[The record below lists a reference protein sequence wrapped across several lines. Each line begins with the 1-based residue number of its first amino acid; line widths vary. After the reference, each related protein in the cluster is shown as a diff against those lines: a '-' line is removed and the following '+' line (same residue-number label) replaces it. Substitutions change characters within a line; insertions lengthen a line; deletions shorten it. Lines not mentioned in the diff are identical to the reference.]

1 MKQKQL
7 TNQEIALFSSQIA
20 LILHSGIT
28 PSEGIAIMNEDND
41 DPQMKNI
48 YHQIY
53 EDLNIGMPFYEALA
67 SSNIFPAYIISM
79 IKIGETSG
87 KLEEVMNS
95 LAIHYQRAYE
105 NSENIKSALSYPC
118 IMIIMMLVVVIVLIT
133 KVLPIFNQVFEQLGS
148 SMTGFS
154 QMVLNTG
161 LTLSRYSYIFIGI
174 VIILVFA
181 GFYFFKSEKGKQQFY
196 YMMTKCPL
204 TRDLTYK
211 LALSQFT
218 SGMAI
223 ALSSGLDMEESL
235 TMAKELINH
244 QQLKNKISEVEDMLE
259 TQDLSTALVSKQVLT
274 GLAAR
279 LLKIGNKTGHID
291 SVMKQIADQY
301 DQETNERIHHFI
313 SIIEPTLVAI
323 LSIFV
328 GIILLSVM
336 LPLMGIMA
344 SL

>member
-7 TNQEIALFSSQIA
+7 TNQEIAVFSSQIA

-41 DPQMKNI
+41 DKHI
-48 YHQIY
+48 KGVLDQIY
-53 EDLNIGMPFYEALA
+53 DDLNIGMPFYEALA
-67 SSNIFPAYIISM
+67 STQMFPPYIIHM

-154 QMVLNTG
+154 KVVLDMG
-161 LTLSRYSYIFIGI
+161 MTLSRYSYIFIGI
-174 VIILVFA
+174 VIILVLA
-181 GFYFFKSEKGKQQFY
+181 AFYFYKSEKGKQHFYQFL
-196 YMMTKCPL
+196 TKCPL
-204 TRDLTYK
+204 THDLTYK

-235 TMAKELINH
+235 KMAKELIDH
-244 QQLKNKISEVEDMLE
+244 QPLKTKIDEVEEILDTE
-259 TQDLSTALVSKQVLT
+259 DLSTALVSRQVLT
-274 GLAAR
+274 GLSAR

-291 SVMKQIADQY
+291 SVMKEIADHY